1 MDYYN
6 EYELVEH
13 GHLSDCN
20 MFMVELYY
28 RQFHMHKEL
37 ELILVLRGSGRVSN
51 EKTEFAVSQGDVL
64 LFDSGQIHELN
75 GGDDGLLL
83 LAVQISRSFCRRY
96 CPQLRNTRF
105 QGNLLNPF
113 FPDRELRDLRNTML
127 QGFSDYLEK
136 SMSSSF
142 GCMSKVN
149 SVFEKLLRRV
159 PYQILDQT
167 QQVNQMKT
175 QERVGRILL
184 YIQEHYQE
192 PIRLADIANSEKLS
206 PSHVSRFFREQ
217 MNITLQDYL
226 TRIRVEAA
234 MQMLRNTELSIT
246 SIAYECGFSDPK
258 YMNQGFL
265 KLLGM
270 HPNQWRAEAQN
281 YKKEKFRGGEHTTQR
296 ILTEEEGRTY
306 FNDAALVNAL

>member
-1 MDYYN
+1 MSYYD

-37 ELILVLRGSGRVSN
+37 ELILVLRGNGRVSN

-83 LAVQISRSFCRRY
+83 LAVQVSRSFCRRY

-113 FPDRELRDLRNTML
+113 FSDSELQELRNTML
-127 QGFSDYLEK
+127 QGFSDYLKK
-136 SMSSSF
+136 SMSSAF
-142 GCMSKVN
+142 GCMSKLN
-149 SVFEKLLRRV
+149 IVFEKLLRCV

-167 QQVNQMKT
+167 QQVNQMKA
-175 QERVGRILL
+175 QERVRRILL
-184 YIQEHYQE
+184 YIQEHYQDQ
-192 PIRLADIANSEKLS
+192 IRLADIAKWEKLS
-206 PSHVSRFFREQ
+206 ASYVSRFFREQ
-217 MNITLQDYL
+217 LNVTLQEYL
-226 TRIRVEAA
+226 TQIRVEAA
-234 MQMLRNTELSIT
+234 MQMLRNTDLSIT

-258 YMNQGFL
+258 YMNQGFE

-281 YKKEKFRGGEHTTQR
+281 YKKVKFRGGERTMQR
-296 ILTEEEGRTY
+296 ILTEEECQAY
-306 FNDAALVNAL
+306 FGDTV